1 MELTIFLTNGVK
13 VIVDRDAD
21 EYTQFELYEE
31 LKGEKDIEFSV
42 SELGATYYIPRERI
56 SWFMIQEVKE
66 EE

>member
-31 LKGEKDIEFSV
+31 LKGEKDIEFSI
-42 SELGATYYIPRERI
+42 SEFGAKYYIPRERI